1 MTKREQLRQLH
12 SELYKFIEKEYP
24 DSDLFDEGQ
33 YMDINFFN
41 DGDGDNSVSFH
52 KSRLTLDYLDWASDE
67 VKEVVSKLENKFDW
81 IEK

>member
-12 SELYKFIEKEYP
+12 SELYKFIESEYP
-24 DSDLFDEGQ
+24 QADMFDEGQ

-52 KSRLTLDYLDWASDE
+52 KSRLTLDYLDWARKE
-67 VKEVVSKLENKFDW
+67 TKEVVSKLENKFDW
-81 IEK
+81 IKK

>member
-33 YMDINFFN
+33 YMDINFFS
-41 DGDGDNSVSFH
+41 DGIGDNSVSFH
-52 KSRLTLDYLDWASDE
+52 KSRLTLDCLDWARVE
-67 VKEVVSKLENKFDW
+67 VKKVVIRLENRFDW
-81 IEK
+81 INK

>member
-33 YMDINFFN
+33 YMDINFFS
-41 DGDGDNSVSFH
+41 DGIGDNSVSFH
-52 KSRLTLDYLDWASDE
+52 KSRLTLDCLDWARVE
-67 VKEVVSKLENKFDW
+67 VKKVVIRLENKFDW
-81 IEK
+81 INK